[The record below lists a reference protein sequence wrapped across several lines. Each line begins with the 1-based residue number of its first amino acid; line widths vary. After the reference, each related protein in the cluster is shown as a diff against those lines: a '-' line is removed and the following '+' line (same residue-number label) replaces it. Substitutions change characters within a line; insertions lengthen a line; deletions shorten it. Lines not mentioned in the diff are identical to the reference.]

1 VESLSDVTRGV
12 TEKSVAPLHR
22 PAWAPSTYISLV
34 VVGGMATV
42 VASVVLT
49 PPLDAFTGN
58 SWSGS
63 PAPALVVLVLAI
75 AVIIG
80 ELRPVPV
87 PRGGDNHDTITI
99 STTFTVALAILGPL
113 SVAVLIQ
120 GVAVSLDDIRKRRPW
135 KQVIFN
141 VAQYSLTVLAV
152 RTTYVLLSGQGL
164 GSIFDPYQLFD
175 PSVRNVVAAVVAGAV
190 FLLTNQ
196 VLVSAVIALS
206 SDLRVLEVFV
216 EDLRFQ
222 ALTAGVLA
230 MLGPVAALTIEAQPL
245 MLPLLIAPVVAVYNS
260 ATMAVDKERQA
271 NHDALTGLANRE
283 LFRGRA
289 VRALEE
295 SQRNEQPLAIM
306 MIDLDHFKEIN
317 DTLGHQV
324 GDELII
330 EVARRLDDARPV
342 GSTVARLG
350 GDEFAVLLPDVPDL
364 SVAEDVATYL
374 LSVLSKSFSA
384 GGVRLV
390 VQASLGISLAPDHGS
405 DVHTLMK
412 NADIALYEAKRDR
425 ARFCAYRAEEDTHTP
440 QRLAILADL
449 RSAVDN
455 DELFLEYQPKI
466 NLQTGEVSGVEALV
480 RWNHPTRGVIR
491 PDDFIP
497 LAENTGLITPI
508 TWFVV
513 ERALNQVRIWQ
524 DAGLDLDMS
533 INLSVR
539 HLTDMSLPDR
549 FAVELERW
557 GVAPAK
563 LIIEVTESSIMTDP
577 KRAAGVL
584 HQLRRIGVGVAID
597 DYGTGHAS
605 LTYLKRLDI
614 DELKIDRSFIMQLD
628 QTSSD
633 AIIVAS
639 TVELGHNLGLRIVA
653 EGVEDAATQDWLKSL
668 GCDTAQGYHISRPTS
683 AQAVAEIAKRRA
695 VSASEVEAATS
706 PDGAAEPSTAR
717 DPVLHLVENL

>member
-1 VESLSDVTRGV
+1 VGPVVERAGGAADSSA
-12 TEKSVAPLHR
+12 APPLR
-22 PAWAPSTYISLV
+22 PAWALTAFLSSVAFLG
-34 VVGGMATV
+34 VGIVTV
-42 VASVVLT
+42 VALFGFPSELWSDEAWQSK
-49 PPLDAFTGN
+49 PPYGMI
-58 SWSGS
+58 
-63 PAPALVVLVLAI
+63 VIILAI
-75 AVIIG
+75 AVVVG

-87 PRGGDNHDTITI
+87 PRGGDAHDSITI
-99 STTFTVALAILGPL
+99 STTFTVALVILGPMWVAL
-113 SVAVLIQ
+113 VAQGFAVLI
-120 GVAVSLDDIRKRRPW
+120 DDLRSRKSPD
-135 KQVIFN
+135 KILFN
-141 VAQYSLTVLAV
+141 VSQYVIAIFAARVAYCLVSGSPGQILGAYVPFEPTVQNFFAGLAA
-152 RTTYVLLSGQGL
+152 GL
-164 GSIFDPYQLFD
+164 
-175 PSVRNVVAAVVAGAV
+175 A
-190 FLLTNQ
+190 FLLTNHL
-196 VLVSAVIALS
+196 LVSAVVALDS
-206 SDLRVLEVFV
+206 EQRILPVFA

-222 ALTAGVLA
+222 AMTAGVLA
-230 MLGPVAALTIEAQPL
+230 ALGPVAALCIESQPL
-245 MLPLLIAPVVAVYNS
+245 MLPLLVAPVIAVYNS
-260 ATMAVDKERQA
+260 ATMAVAKEQQA
-271 NHDALTGLANRE
+271 NHDSLTGLANRD
-283 LFRGRA
+283 LFRSRA
-289 VRALEE
+289 VRALGEANR
-295 SQRNEQPLAIM
+295 SGQPLAIM

-324 GDELII
+324 GDELIC
-330 EVARRLDDARPV
+330 EVARRLNDARPV

-390 VQASLGISLAPDHGS
+390 VQASLGISLAPDHGD

-412 NADIALYEAKRDR
+412 RADIALYEAKRER
-425 ARFCAYRAEEDTHTP
+425 ARFCAYRAEEDIHTP

-466 NLQTGEVSGVEALV
+466 SLRTGEVSGVEALV
-480 RWNHPTRGVIR
+480 RWNHPTRGTIR

-497 LAENTGLITPI
+497 LAESTGLITPI

-513 ERALNQVRIWQ
+513 ERSLQQLRAWR
-524 DAGLDLDMS
+524 DTGLDLDMS
-533 INLSVR
+533 VNLSVR

-549 FAVELERW
+549 IAVALERW
-557 GVAPAK
+557 GVAPSK

-584 HQLRRIGVGVAID
+584 AQLRRIGVQVAID

-628 QTSSD
+628 PDSSD

-639 TVELGHNLGLRIVA
+639 TVDLGHNLGLRIVA
-653 EGVEDAATQDWLKSL
+653 EGVEDAATLEWLRSL

-683 AQAVAEIAKRRA
+683 PEAVIELTRTLGARA
-695 VSASEVEAATS
+695 VDQTGPAVQPAS
-706 PDGAAEPSTAR
+706 
-717 DPVLHLVENL
+717 VLRLVGNV

>member
-1 VESLSDVTRGV
+1 MAAYLTSVVAVGLGSLFLALVSAPPVESLTGD
-12 TEKSVAPLHR
+12 
-22 PAWAPSTYISLV
+22 AWHSS
-34 VVGGMATV
+34 
-42 VASVVLT
+42 
-49 PPLDAFTGN
+49 PPH
-58 SWSGS
+58 
-63 PAPALVVLVLAI
+63 ALVIILLAA
-75 AVIIG
+75 AVVIG
-80 ELRPVPV
+80 ELRPVPI
-87 PRGGDNHDTITI
+87 PRGGEEHDSITI
-99 STTFTVALAILGPL
+99 STTFTVALVILGPVSVAML
-113 SVAVLIQ
+113 AQGVAVLI
-120 GVAVSLDDIRKRRPW
+120 DDIRQRKSID
-135 KQVIFN
+135 KIAFN
-141 VAQYSLTVLAV
+141 VAQYMIA
-152 RTTYVLLSGQGL
+152 VLLARTAYCLVAGIGKYHILGPGQP
-164 GSIFDPYQLFD
+164 FDPHLQNFIAGLAAGLVFLLANHLFV
-175 PSVRNVVAAVVAGAV
+175 SAVVALASDQRVLPV
-190 FLLTNQ
+190 FL
-196 VLVSAVIALS
+196 
-206 SDLRVLEVFV
+206 

-222 ALTAGVLA
+222 ATTAGVLA
-230 MLGPVAALTIEAQPL
+230 AMGPVAALTVEAQPL
-245 MLPLLIAPVVAVYNS
+245 MLPLLVAPVVAVYNS
-260 ATMAVDKERQA
+260 ATLAVAKEQQA

-289 VRALEE
+289 IRALEE
-295 SQRNEQPLAIM
+295 SQRSQQPLAIM

-374 LSVLSKSFSA
+374 LSVLGKSFSA

-390 VQASLGISLAPDHGS
+390 VQASLGISLAPDHGA

-412 NADIALYEAKRDR
+412 RADIALYEAKRER
-425 ARFCAYRAEEDTHTP
+425 ARFCAYRAEEDIHTP

-455 DELFLEYQPKI
+455 DELFLDYQPKV
-466 NLQTGEVSGVEALV
+466 NLKTGQVVGVEALV

-513 ERALNQVRIWQ
+513 ERSLQQVRAWQ
-524 DAGLDLDMS
+524 DVGLDLDMS
-533 INLSVR
+533 VNLSVR

-549 FAVELERW
+549 IAVALERW
-557 GVAPAK
+557 GIAPAK

-584 HQLRRIGVGVAID
+584 QQLRRIGVAVAID

-628 QTSSD
+628 QDSSD

-653 EGVEDAATQDWLKSL
+653 EGVEDAATLEWLRGL
-668 GCDTAQGYHISRPTS
+668 GCDVAQGYHISRPTTS
-683 AQAVAEIAKRRA
+683 DAVADLARRL
-695 VSASEVEAATS
+695 SRR
-706 PDGAAEPSTAR
+706 DEPEPTLR
-717 DPVLHLVENL
+717 LVGLA

>member
-1 VESLSDVTRGV
+1 MSLIEAPPV
-12 TEKSVAPLHR
+12 KSLTGA
-22 PAWAPSTYISLV
+22 AW
-34 VVGGMATV
+34 VGN
-42 VASVVLT
+42 
-49 PPLDAFTGN
+49 PP
-58 SWSGS
+58 
-63 PAPALVVLVLAI
+63 PALTILALAAAVV
-75 AVIIG
+75 IG
-80 ELRPVPV
+80 ELRPVPI
-87 PRGGDNHDTITI
+87 PRGGDAHDSITI
-99 STTFTVALAILGPL
+99 STTFTVALVILGPVSIAML
-113 SVAVLIQ
+113 AQGLAVLI
-120 GVAVSLDDIRKRRPW
+120 DDIRGRKSID
-135 KQVIFN
+135 KIVFN
-141 VAQYSLTVLAV
+141 LAQYMVAIASARVVFCAISGTGLDGVFSGSAPFVPDAQNFLAALAAGLT
-152 RTTYVLLSGQGL
+152 
-164 GSIFDPYQLFD
+164 
-175 PSVRNVVAAVVAGAV
+175 
-190 FLLTNQ
+190 FLIANHL
-196 VLVSAVIALS
+196 LVSAVLALAS
-206 SDLRVLEVFV
+206 NQPIVPVFF

-222 ALTAGVLA
+222 AMTAGVLA
-230 MLGPVAALTIEAQPL
+230 ALGPVAAVTVEAQPL
-245 MLPLLIAPVVAVYNS
+245 MLPLLVAPVVAVYNS
-260 ATMAVDKERQA
+260 ATLAVAKEQQA
-271 NHDALTGLANRE
+271 YHDSLTGLANRE
-283 LFRGRA
+283 LFRDRS

-295 SQRNEQPLAIM
+295 SKRTQTPLAIM

-324 GDELII
+324 GDELIC
-330 EVARRLDDARPV
+330 EVSRRLHEARPV

-390 VQASLGISLAPDHGS
+390 VQASLGISLAPDHGD

-412 NADIALYEAKRDR
+412 RADIALYEAKRER
-425 ARFCAYRAEEDTHTP
+425 ARFCAYRAEEDVHTP

-449 RSAVDN
+449 RSAVDE

-466 NLQTGEVSGVEALV
+466 NLETGHVSGVEALV

-513 ERALNQVRIWQ
+513 ERALQQVRVWQ
-524 DAGLDLDMS
+524 DSGLDLD
-533 INLSVR
+533 IAVNLSVR

-549 FAVELERW
+549 IAVALERW
-557 GVAPAK
+557 GVAPSK

-584 HQLRRIGVGVAID
+584 QQLRRIGVAVAID

-628 QTSSD
+628 QDSSD

-639 TVELGHNLGLRIVA
+639 TIELGHNLGLRIVA
-653 EGVEDAATQDWLKSL
+653 EGVEDAATLEWLRGL
-668 GCDTAQGYHISRPTS
+668 GCDKAQGYHISRPTT
-683 AQAVAEIAKRRA
+683 APA
-695 VSASEVEAATS
+695 VSELALRLQGSEPKEAT
-706 PDGAAEPSTAR
+706 PPLR
-717 DPVLHLVENL
+717 LVGNR